1 MSTSQIEKLK
11 DEVVIPEGVTVT
23 KTKDML
29 SFVGPLGKTYKSFR
43 SIPVDIEIIEN
54 KIALKAQGER
64 KRDYAILHTA
74 RSIIR
79 NICEGLI
86 EGYTIKMK
94 VVFAH
99 FPITVKVEGKKILI
113 ENFQGERAPRET
125 KIVGNTKVVPKGEDV
140 ILTGEVWTDI
150 TQTAANVELKTK
162 VKNKDHRVFL
172 DGIYVFEKKKGVR
185 VLAKFDVESTKT
197 VERTQS
203 VGQAFC
209 PQRPRR

>member
-1 MSTSQIEKLK
+1 MSTEQIEKFQ
-11 DEVVIPEGVTVT
+11 DEVTIPEGVTIT
-23 KTKDML
+23 QKKHML
-29 SFVGPLGKTYKSFR
+29 EFAGPLGKTYKSFR
-43 SIPVDIEIIEN
+43 NIPVKIEITEGKVSI
-54 KIALKAQGER
+54 KTIGFR

-99 FPITVKVEGKKILI
+99 FPITVKVEGKDILI
-113 ENFQGERAPRET
+113 ENFQGERAPRKT
-125 KIVGNTKVVPKGEDV
+125 HIVGNTKVMPKGEDI

-150 TQTAANVELKTK
+150 TQTAANIELKTK

-172 DGIYVFEKKKGVR
+172 DGIYSFEKKKGIE
-185 VLAKFDVESTKT
+185 K
-197 VERTQS
+197 
-203 VGQAFC
+203 
-209 PQRPRR
+209 

>member
-1 MSTSQIEKLK
+1 MSTKQIEKFQ
-11 DEVVIPEGVTVT
+11 DEVIIPEGV
-23 KTKDML
+23 KLALNKHML

-43 SIPVDIEIIEN
+43 TIPINIEIADN
-54 KIALKAQGER
+54 KVILNSIGSR

-79 NICEGLI
+79 NICEGLV

-94 VVFAH
+94 IVYSH

-113 ENFQGERAPRET
+113 ENFQGERAPRIT
-125 KIVGNTKVVPKGEDV
+125 KIVGNTKVIPKGEDV

-150 TQTAANVELKTK
+150 TQTAANIELKSK

-172 DGIYVFEKKKGVR
+172 DGIYAFEKKKG
-185 VLAKFDVESTKT
+185 LEK
-197 VERTQS
+197 
-203 VGQAFC
+203 
-209 PQRPRR
+209 